1 LVQALQ
7 SSILP
12 VALKFP
18 ASLPSIPA
26 TVMAAAKSPVG
37 LLVFAALIA
46 SLTLQ
51 GQAATAEMKM
61 LQNPIRKVVNM
72 LQAMQKKVTEEAA
85 VAEELHEKYLCYCKS
100 SGGDLAASI
109 EAAEGKLG
117 ELGPGIEA
125 AISKKAQLEKDLASH
140 EADKQAAKA
149 AMKEAQAVREKEK
162 AAFDKEFAENKVNY
176 ESVSAALDALEKGM
190 AGSFLQTRPAGVLR
204 AFLVKNQE
212 KLDGD
217 RREVL
222 SFLSGEQGG
231 EYAPASGEILGILK
245 QMKDEMAQDK
255 KDMVATEDAAV
266 KSFEEL
272 MRAKK
277 REKRAL
283 AKATMEK
290 LDRLGD
296 LSMEI
301 AEMKND
307 KTDTARSLVKDKAFA
322 ADLEK
327 NCASKEAVYQEDKKM
342 RAEEV
347 VALADTIKMLNSD
360 DALELFKKTLPSASA
375 SFLQLQTTTAAM
387 RAQARDL
394 VKRVSSNALPGP
406 SDTRLDFIS
415 LALNGRKVGMDQVV
429 KMVDGLVATL
439 KAEQTDDDH
448 KKEYC
453 VEQLDTAAAK
463 EKALKRAVS
472 DIGTSM
478 EEIKESVATLTDE
491 IAALKK
497 SITALDKAVAEATEQ
512 RKAENAEFK
521 EVMASS
527 AAAKELIVFAKKRLG
542 KFYGKSLLQAP
553 SQQQQQQQDGD
564 AGYEGDGVGSPS
576 FVQLHKAAPP
586 PPPETGDAYKKQ
598 GSASVLAKI
607 DMLIQ
612 DIDREMRL
620 AEREEK
626 DSQKEYQKTMA
637 DSAEK
642 RAVDAK
648 ALSDKQ
654 GAKADME
661 SDLEVKLSEEK
672 STKKELMATGNYI
685 SSLHSECDWLMQ
697 YYDVRKEARTD
708 EIDAL
713 EKAAGILRG
722 ADDFE
727 FALVQVGASHIRTRK
742 FLRRQRAA

>member
-72 LQAMQKKVTEEAA
+72 LQAMQKKVTEEGAL
-85 VAEELHEKYLCYCKS
+85 AEELHEKYMCYCKN
-100 SGGDLAASI
+100 SGGDLAASV
-109 EAAEGKLG
+109 EAAETKLG
-117 ELGPGIEA
+117 ELGPAIEA
-125 AISKKAQLEKDLASH
+125 AISQKAQLEKDLVSH
-140 EADKQAAKA
+140 EAEKNAAKA
-149 AMKEAQAVREKEK
+149 AVKEAKALREKEK
-162 AAFDKEFAENKVNY
+162 AAFDKEFAELKVNY
-176 ESVSAALDALEKGM
+176 ESVSKAVDALEKGM

-204 AFLVKNQE
+204 AWLVKNEE

-231 EYAPASGEILGILK
+231 EYAPASGEIVGILK
-245 QMKDEMAQDK
+245 QMEDEMAQDK
-255 KDMVATEDAAV
+255 KDLVATEEAAV
-266 KSFEEL
+266 KTFEEL
-272 MRAKK
+272 MQAKK

-283 AKATMEK
+283 TKATMEK

-327 NCASKEAVYQEDKKM
+327 NCASKQAVYDEEKKA

-347 VALADTIKMLNSD
+347 VALADTINILNSD

-375 SFLQLQTTTAAM
+375 SFLQLEATADSM
-387 RAQARDL
+387 RDQARDL
-394 VKRVSSNALPGP
+394 VQQVRSKVQPGQG
-406 SDTRLDFIS
+406 DTRLDFIS
-415 LALNGRKVGMDQVV
+415 LALNGRKIGMDKVV
-429 KMVDGLVATL
+429 KMVEGLVATL
-439 KAEQTDDDH
+439 KEEQADDDH

-453 VEQLDTAAAK
+453 IEQLDSAAAK
-463 EKALKRAVS
+463 EKSLKRTVS

-478 EEIKESVATLTDE
+478 EEIKETIATLTDE

-512 RKAENAEFK
+512 RKAENKEFK
-521 EVMASS
+521 EAMASN
-527 AAAKELIVFAKKRLG
+527 AAAKELILLAKKRLEKTYG
-542 KFYGKSLLQAP
+542 KKSLLQAT
-553 SQQQQQQQDGD
+553 SQQQDGD
-564 AGYEGDGVGSPS
+564 ADDAGDDFASPS

-586 PPPETGDAYKKQ
+586 PPPKTGDAYKQQ
-598 GSASVLAKI
+598 GSSSVLGMI
-607 DMLIQ
+607 DILIH
-612 DIDREMRL
+612 DVEREMMI

-637 DSAEK
+637 DSADK

-661 SDLEVKLSEEK
+661 GNLEEKKAEEK
-672 STKKELMATGNYI
+672 STTKAIMATGKYI

-722 ADDFE
+722 ADDFSSVS
-727 FALVQVGASHIRTRK
+727 LMQYGASHARTRK
-742 FLRRQRAA
+742 YLRSQLVAA